1 MKKGKT
7 KFLSLKLATAAF
19 IFLVT
24 DFVLSLPVLAQEKS
38 DIIPCSGLDCSVC
51 DIFELISNV
60 INFATF
66 TIAAP
71 LGAIILIYGG
81 IMLITSGGNEKK
93 KSSGTNAVWAA
104 VVGLFIT
111 FAAWVM
117 VNTVLGALAD
127 KDFSE
132 SWYAFPGCDGEGLEG

>member
-1 MKKGKT
+1 MIKRKT
-7 KFLSLKLATAAF
+7 KILKAAIIGTVFMAANLFLSVPAF
-19 IFLVT
+19 
-24 DFVLSLPVLAQEKS
+24 AQEKS
-38 DIIPCSGLDCSVC
+38 DIIPCDGLDCKIC
-51 DIFELISNV
+51 DIFELVSNV
-60 INFATF
+60 VNFAAF

-132 SWYAFPGCDGEGLEG
+132 SWYAFPGCEGDD